1 MNDQAF
7 TDALGEVRNG
17 TDGFHFNPLYRW
29 MEYSDGVQEVAETG
43 CYWLL
48 DILGTELRVKLRALN
63 IPYVMLNVSVVTKD
77 GKAKITATTATTG
90 DDVPPIYTKKIGY
103 TDMPNCKWDML
114 LTYEDD
120 KGRLILVTEY

>member
-1 MNDQAF
+1 MNHQAF
-7 TDALGEVRNG
+7 TKALNESRNG
-17 TDGFHFNPLYRW
+17 TDGFNFSRLYRW

-63 IPYVMLNVSVVTKD
+63 TPYVMLTVTVVAKD
-77 GKAKITATTATTG
+77 GKAKITATTG

-103 TDMPNCKWDML
+103 TDMPDCKWDML

-120 KGRLILVTEY
+120 KGRLIMVTEY